1 MKKRLFIISFAFC
14 ISFISMVALSLFS
27 INRFRAFSNYSVLAD
42 HANNGLEKILKTEL
56 HLYNIDR
63 AERGYMLT
71 RDTMY
76 MRYIRNSIDSAYTSI
91 EHLKQVLSDNGTQ
104 PKNIESLKT
113 SLEHK
118 VEALN
123 KNINFVDTADNSIPS
138 QYFYSSRKQSQEC
151 SLIVNKLLEAERK
164 YIATIIHQEQTYQ
177 HLAGDT
183 LKYLLFIF
191 CIITL
196 VVFMLLIKEL
206 QGRMNF
212 QYELQARV
220 SDLKRSHAELQ
231 EIAYAASHDLQEP
244 LRKIQVFSSML
255 LMKNSHLIDNE
266 SKSVI
271 NRIYTSAERM
281 QTLIGDLV
289 NLTSLT
295 KIDENKNK
303 VDLNRVLKF
312 ILIDIDLAL
321 SEKKAKIE
329 LAILPEIMAYEAQL
343 KILFRALIDNSLKFT
358 REGVAPI
365 ITFTYE
371 ICSGSD
377 LKEINQNLKDKKFHC
392 VTISDNGIGF
402 DNKYLDKMFGIFQR
416 LHNQQSEFEGK
427 GIGLAICQR
436 IMANHEGYIIGN
448 GVPHEGATFKF
459 YFPLG
464 KS

>member
-27 INRFRAFSNYSVLAD
+27 VDRFRAFTKYSNQAD
-42 HANNGLEKILKTEL
+42 FANTGLEKILNTEL

-71 RDTMY
+71 KDTMY
-76 MRYIRNSIDSAYTSI
+76 LRYLGNSIDSAYASI
-91 EHLKQVLSDNGTQ
+91 ECLKQELSDNPAQ
-104 PKNIESLKT
+104 PDNINGLKT
-113 SLEHK
+113 TLGHK
-118 VEALN
+118 VEAVN
-123 KNINFVDTADNSIPS
+123 NNIHFVDTALSSVTS
-138 QYFYSSRKQSQEC
+138 QYFYASRKQSQEITL
-151 SLIVNKLLEAERK
+151 SINKLLEAERK
-164 YIATIIHQEQTYQ
+164 YIATIVHKEQIYQ

-196 VVFMLLIKEL
+196 VLFVLLIKEL
-206 QGRMNF
+206 QGRMRF
-212 QYELQARV
+212 QNELQARV
-220 SDLKRSHAELQ
+220 ADLKRSHGELQ

-281 QTLIGDLV
+281 QSLISDLV

-295 KIDENKNK
+295 KTDENKNK

-312 ILIDIDLAL
+312 ILIDIDLTL
-321 SEKKAKIE
+321 IEKWAKIE
-329 LAILPEIMAYEAQL
+329 LANLPEIMGYEAQL

-358 REGVAPI
+358 REGVAPV
-365 ITFTYE
+365 ITFTYKV
-371 ICSGSD
+371 CSGD
-377 LKEINQNLKDKKFHC
+377 NLIETNTNLRNTKFHC

-448 GVPHEGATFKF
+448 GVPNEGASFKLF
-459 YFPLG
+459 FPFV
-464 KS
+464 KD

>member
-1 MKKRLFIISFAFC
+1 MKKRLFIVSIAFC

-27 INRFRAFSNYSVLAD
+27 VDRFRAFTKYSNQAD
-42 HANNGLEKILKTEL
+42 FANTGLETILNTEL

-71 RDTMY
+71 KDTMY
-76 MRYIRNSIDSAYTSI
+76 KRYIKNSVDSAYASI
-91 EHLKQVLSDNGTQ
+91 EGLKQELSDNPAQ
-104 PKNIESLKT
+104 PENIIALKIAV
-113 SLEHK
+113 ENK
-118 VEALN
+118 VEAVN
-123 KNINFVDTADNSIPS
+123 NNVHFVDTSLNSIPS
-138 QYFYSSRKQSQEC
+138 QYFYASRKQSQEITL
-151 SLIVNKLLEAERK
+151 SVNKLLESERK
-164 YIATIIHQEQTYQ
+164 FIATIVHKEQIYQ

-183 LKYLLFIF
+183 IKYLLFIF

-196 VVFMLLIKEL
+196 VLFVLLIKEL
-206 QGRMNF
+206 QGRMKF
-212 QYELQARV
+212 QNELQAKV
-220 SDLKRSHAELQ
+220 ADLKRSHGELQ

-321 SEKKAKIE
+321 IEKKAKIE
-329 LAILPEIMAYEAQL
+329 LANLPEIMGYEAQL

-358 REGVAPI
+358 RDGINPC
-365 ITFTYE
+365 ITIRHE
-371 ICSGSD
+371 ICTGME
-377 LKEINQNLKDKKFHC
+377 LTGINDNLKYQKFYC
-392 VTISDNGIGF
+392 INLQDNGIGF
-402 DNKYLDKMFGIFQR
+402 DNKFQEKMFGIFQR

-436 IMANHEGYIIGN
+436 IMANHDGYIIGN
-448 GVPHEGATFKF
+448 GVPQEGASFRL
-459 YFPLG
+459 YFPLEN
-464 KS
+464 S